1 MGDPVDDQVNGQVNG
16 QVADSDG
23 HWTTSRGFGRVLV
36 FVYGVFAVAAT
47 GRSTL
52 QLATQ
57 ASEAPVPY
65 ALSAFAAVIYIV
77 ATLALATGRRRLAL
91 LAVGTE
97 LVGVLVVGMTSLVL
111 PEDYPDATVWSQFGA
126 GYGYVPLVLP
136 VVGLWWLLRGAQ
148 EPTAQ
153 EPTQ

>member
-1 MGDPVDDQVNGQVNG
+1 
-16 QVADSDG
+16 VADSDG
-23 HWTTSRGFGRVLV
+23 HSTTGRGFGRVLV

-52 QLATQ
+52 QLATE

-97 LVGVLVVGMTSLVL
+97 LVGVLVVGVTSLML

-148 EPTAQ
+148 EPTQ
-153 EPTQ
+153 

>member
-1 MGDPVDDQVNGQVNG
+1 
-16 QVADSDG
+16 VADLSTG
-23 HWTTSRGFGRVLV
+23 RGFGRVLV
-36 FVYGVFAVAAT
+36 FVYGVFALAAT

-65 ALSAFAAVIYIV
+65 SLSAFAAVVYIV
-77 ATLALATGRRRLAL
+77 ATYALATGRRRLAL
-91 LAVGTE
+91 VAVGTE
-97 LVGVLVVGMTSLVL
+97 LVGVIVVGVTSVLV

-136 VVGLWWLLRGAQ
+136 LVGLWWLLRGSRSDTVRSVAKGR
-148 EPTAQ
+148 
-153 EPTQ
+153 

>member
-1 MGDPVDDQVNGQVNG
+1 MGDPAGRSATG
-16 QVADSDG
+16 
-23 HWTTSRGFGRVLV
+23 RGFGRVLV
-36 FVYGVFAVAAT
+36 FVYGVFALAAT

-65 ALSAFAAVIYIV
+65 ALSAFAAVVYIV
-77 ATLALATGRRRLAL
+77 ATCALATGRRRLAL
-91 LAVGTE
+91 VAVGTE
-97 LVGVLVVGMTSLVL
+97 LVGVLVVGVTSLVV

-136 VVGLWWLLRGAQ
+136 VVGLWWLLRGARTDTVTSVANG
-148 EPTAQ
+148 PRS
-153 EPTQ
+153 